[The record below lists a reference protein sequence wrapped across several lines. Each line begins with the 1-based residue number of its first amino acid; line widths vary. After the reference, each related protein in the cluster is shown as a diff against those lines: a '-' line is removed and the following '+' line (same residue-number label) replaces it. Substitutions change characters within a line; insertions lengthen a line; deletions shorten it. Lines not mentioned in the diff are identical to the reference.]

1 MIPQDLKF
9 SKSHEWA
16 RFDKEANTVTV
27 GLSAFAV
34 EQLGDIVFV
43 ELPEVGQAVTAE
55 SPFGVIESVKAAV
68 DLYAPISGEVV
79 EINQTVAE
87 QLDLLS
93 SDPYGQAWM
102 IKITPRDLAQLDTLM
117 SPADYETFIKS
128 PEAQH

>member
-9 SKSHEWA
+9 TKSHEWA
-16 RFDKEANTVTV
+16 RLDKAANTVTV
-27 GLSAFAV
+27 GISAFAV

-43 ELPEVGQAVTAE
+43 ELPEVGKTLTAE

-68 DLYAPISGEVV
+68 DLYAPVSGQVIEA
-79 EINQTVAE
+79 NQAVSE

-102 IKITPRDLAQLDTLM
+102 IKITPQDPTQLDALM
-117 SPADYETFIKS
+117 NPADYETFINS
-128 PEAQH
+128 SEAQQ

>member
-9 SKSHEWA
+9 AKSHEWA
-16 RFDKEANTVTV
+16 RLDRQANIVTV
-27 GLSAFAV
+27 GISAFAV

-43 ELPEVGQAVTAE
+43 ELPETGTSVTAE

-68 DLYAPISGEVV
+68 DLYAPVSGEVI
-79 EINQTVAE
+79 ETDQAVAE
-87 QLDLLS
+87 KLDLLT

-102 IKITPRDLAQLDTLM
+102 IKIKPQDTSQLENLM
-117 SPADYETFIKS
+117 SPADYEAFINS